1 MVASVIFVASDARH
15 KRSSARKI
23 VILVAWWMMIG
34 SRKIRSWEQEAGG
47 FVFALSVSCYFE
59 AVKRFYEMRW
69 PVILQSV
76 ALCLENRRSAV
87 GAAFSA
93 VFQRGWLRASQ
104 CHVIAFANRIF
115 LFNVIQVLSAT
126 LLPAPCLFYLFL
138 LLSRSRLKVSRSK
151 FLSPDWE

>member
-1 MVASVIFVASDARH
+1 MSAKARH

-76 ALCLENRRSAV
+76 VLCLENRRSAV

-126 LLPAPCLFYLFL
+126 LLPAAPCLFYLFFL
-138 LLSRSRLKVSRSK
+138 LSRLKVSRSK